1 MSPQMIHGNF
11 VYESDMWSI
20 SVILFL
26 MITGNQLF
34 RARDKIRIFEKTLNA
49 KFDID
54 LIKKIL
60 VKIIK
65 KETLLKVFHY
75 INGLLYLKI
84 ILITFKLLIK
94 YS

>member
-65 KETLLKVFHY
+65 KESLLKVLYY
-75 INGLLYLKI
+75 INGLIYLKI
-84 ILITFKLLIK
+84 I
-94 YS
+94 